1 MEGKIPKVTIINTNT
16 YFLNLWLNDK
26 LWENYKNLLYYV
38 QHFQEIMKNSHR
50 DFFTNNMLDKILRN
64 TENHDFEDIKFLCG
78 LYNNKKKI
86 YGIMTTN
93 NSGQSKK
100 ICEQYTTEYYE
111 KYKEGLYRCVNG
123 SSNLL
128 SI

>member
-1 MEGKIPKVTIINTNT
+1 
-16 YFLNLWLNDK
+16 
-26 LWENYKNLLYYV
+26 
-38 QHFQEIMKNSHR
+38 MKNSHR

-93 NSGQSKK
+93 NSANSICPFIHEKIKFIKNMWMNENERIFESWSYVFDSKSTIYNK
-100 ICEQYTTEYYE
+100 RKNNISYYTV
-111 KYKEGLYRCVNG
+111 R
-123 SSNLL
+123 SS
-128 SI
+128 